1 MTEKYKPRGGV
12 DLMKAYRQAGAEL
25 IGRIGKAKAGSVRG
39 LELQI
44 KKLLNTVTLQLDEV
58 NASALK
64 QAAAEGKSKSAG
76 LKALEEIWNG
86 SAFTEKDL
94 PRGDPLT
101 AEKIAAA
108 KAKMLKDNTVYR
120 AAFLE
125 LRKELIS
132 ARSGAYARVNEV
144 LHSLSGTAENTV
156 TAAKRAISQTF
167 QSEGILNVTFRN
179 GARVDVGAYAA
190 MVARSARTESANVA
204 NEQIAKSLGTN
215 LVKCIGNDITCKV
228 CAMYRDR
235 VFCTDG
241 KDKRFPSLTVGQNA
255 PLRHGYKLIHPNC
268 RCEFVPYFELLQ
280 SPEELARDIAR
291 SNRPFKDDR
300 TLAVKNAYQDWQAMN
315 RQVREERVEFENMQA
330 VLGDRM
336 PYETIGGYRRAV
348 RQETL
353 PTEIK
358 KFRSR
363 SRDMAQY
370 ERWEKILG
378 KDKMPGS
385 LDKFQQLKYNNTEE
399 YERLK
404 SQKENAYLDMTY
416 DEVKE
421 KVGLL
426 PNDKARRWYNKNVH
440 DIPNRIDMTKPL
452 KEQAQ
457 QACDLRNQYRT
468 QTRELM
474 SDEETKKGLYL
485 KRPNK
490 TLEELVERKMR
501 KKKLTM
507 EEAYWDI
514 IETASKTN
522 EKVNNLFIKKEEN

>member
-1 MTEKYKPRGGV
+1 M
-12 DLMKAYRQAGAEL
+12 
-25 IGRIGKAKAGSVRG
+25 
-39 LELQI
+39 
-44 KKLLNTVTLQLDEV
+44 
-58 NASALK
+58 
-64 QAAAEGKSKSAG
+64 KSKSTG

-132 ARSGAYARVNEV
+132 ARSGAYARVNEI

-179 GARVDVGAYAA
+179 GAKVDVGSYAA

-204 NEQIAKSLGTN
+204 NEQIAKNLGTN

-280 SPEELARDIAR
+280 SPEELAKDIEK

-336 PYETIGGYRRAV
+336 PYETIGGFRRAK
-348 RQETL
+348 RAESETYKNAKREYNENL
-353 PTEIK
+353 PAEEK
-358 KFRSR
+358 AKQNKYSD
-363 SRDMAQY
+363 SLQY
-370 ERWEKILG
+370 MRYAEVLG
-378 KDKMPGS
+378 KKDLPET
-385 LDKFQQLKYNNTEE
+385 LDKFQEMKYNQSNDFARLQTRYKDTKLQKRIRSGE
-399 YERLK
+399 YDLTIHEGKQGKHIQGHNNYIEGRSYLTI
-404 SQKENAYLDMTY
+404 SQ
-416 DEVKE
+416 DE
-421 KVGLL
+421 
-426 PNDKARRWYNKNVH
+426 A
-440 DIPNRIDMTKPL
+440 
-452 KEQAQ
+452 QALVREYAGTGKIQ
-457 QACDLRNQYRT
+457 RT
-468 QTRELM
+468 QDGKW
-474 SDEETKKGLYL
+474 S
-485 KRPNK
+485 NK
-490 TLEELVERKMR
+490 ELVIVNKAIGSCTD
-501 KKKLTM
+501 KNGNKA
-507 EEAYWDI
+507 EANQFI
-514 IETASKTN
+514 IHYSRHGVHIVPTLRGAK
-522 EKVNNLFIKKEEN
+522 